1 MTQEGL
7 MRQQILADYREML
20 STDAG
25 RRVFGGIFHACGLN
39 AVGFQPDAAGAAYA
53 KGMHDA
59 ALRMANTIRELDPR
73 GVGECEAAYRELW
86 ERSKED
92 GDGDDEHDD

>member
-1 MTQEGL
+1 MTQKAL
-7 MRQQILADYREML
+7 MKQQILLDYREVL

-39 AVGFQPDAAGAAYA
+39 AVGFQADAATAAYM

-59 ALRMANTIRELDPR
+59 ALRIANTIREINPH
-73 GVGECEAAYRELW
+73 GVGECEAAYREFL

-92 GDGDDEHDD
+92 GDREEEV

>member
-1 MTQEGL
+1 MTQKAL
-7 MRQQILADYREML
+7 MKQQILLDYREVL

-39 AVGFQPDAAGAAYA
+39 AVGFQADAATAAYM
-53 KGMHDA
+53 KGLHDA
-59 ALRMANTIRELDPR
+59 ALRIANTIREIDPH
-73 GVGECEAAYRELW
+73 GVGECEAAYREFL

-92 GDGDDEHDD
+92 GDREDKEL

>member
-1 MTQEGL
+1 MTGKDFV
-7 MRQQILADYREML
+7 RQQTLMDYQEML

-39 AVGFQPDAAGAAYA
+39 AVGFQTDAATAAYM

-59 ALRMANTIRELDPR
+59 ALRIANTIRELDSR
-73 GVGECEAAYRELW
+73 GVGECEAAYREFL
-86 ERSKED
+86 ERSKEN
-92 GDGDDEHDD
+92 GDGEEEV

>member
-1 MTQEGL
+1 MTGKDFV
-7 MRQQILADYREML
+7 RQQTLSDYREVL

-39 AVGFQPDAAGAAYA
+39 AVGIQTDAAIAAYM
-53 KGMHDA
+53 KGLHDA
-59 ALRMANTIRELDPR
+59 ALRITNTIREFDPH
-73 GVGECEAAYRELW
+73 GVGECEAAYRELL

-92 GDGDDEHDD
+92 GDREEEV

>member
-1 MTQEGL
+1 MTGKDFVFV
-7 MRQQILADYREML
+7 RQQTLMDYREVL

-39 AVGFQPDAAGAAYA
+39 AVGFHADAASVAYA

-59 ALRMANTIRELDPR
+59 ALRIANTIRELDPR
-73 GVGECEAAYRELW
+73 GVGECETAYREFL

-92 GDGDDEHDD
+92 GDGEDI

>member
-1 MTQEGL
+1 MTQKDL
-7 MRQQILADYREML
+7 MRQQVLMDYQEML

-39 AVGFQPDAAGAAYA
+39 AVGFQQDAAGAAYM

-59 ALRMANTIRELDPR
+59 ALRVANTIREFDPR
-73 GVGECEAAYRELW
+73 GVGECEAAYRELL

-92 GDGDDEHDD
+92 GDGDEEEI

>member
-1 MTQEGL
+1 MTEQT
-7 MRQQILADYREML
+7 RHQILLDYRELL

-39 AVGFQPDAAGAAYA
+39 AVGFQADAATAAYM

-59 ALRMANTIRELDPR
+59 ALRIANTIRELDPC
-73 GVGECEAAYRELW
+73 GVGECEAAYRKFL

-92 GDGDDEHDD
+92 GDGEEV

>member
-1 MTQEGL
+1 MTGKDFV
-7 MRQQILADYREML
+7 RQQMLMDYREVL

-25 RRVFGGIFHACGLN
+25 RRVFGGIFHACGLS
-39 AVGFQPDAAGAAYA
+39 AVGFQADAATAAYM

-59 ALRMANTIRELDPR
+59 ALRIANTIRELDPR
-73 GVGECEAAYRELW
+73 EIGKCEAAYREFL

-92 GDGDDEHDD
+92 GDREDKEL

>member
-1 MTQEGL
+1 MTGKDFV
-7 MRQQILADYREML
+7 RQQTLTDYREVL

-39 AVGFQPDAAGAAYA
+39 AVGLQADAATSAYV
-53 KGMHDA
+53 KGLHDA
-59 ALRMANTIRELDPR
+59 ALRIANTIREIDPH
-73 GVGECEAAYRELW
+73 GVGECEAAYREFL

-92 GDGDDEHDD
+92 GDREDKEL

>member
-1 MTQEGL
+1 MTGKDFV
-7 MRQQILADYREML
+7 RQQTLTDYREVL

-39 AVGFQPDAAGAAYA
+39 AVGFQTDAATAAYM

-59 ALRMANTIRELDPR
+59 ALRIANTIREFDSR
-73 GVGECEAAYRELW
+73 EIGECEAAYREFL

-92 GDGDDEHDD
+92 GDREDKEF

>member
-39 AVGFQPDAAGAAYA
+39 AVGFQQDASGAAYM

-59 ALRMANTIRELDPR
+59 ALRIANTIRELNPR

-92 GDGDDEHDD
+92 GNTEDEEF